1 MVLSI
6 IDPGTTPTVRGSAG
20 GRYAQEMWIAAI

>member
-1 MVLSI
+1 MVLS